1 MLYAKKIGLATWFKT
16 KFLGYEEKTVRARNE
31 DGQFVGDD
39 KSTPDVNEAYETIAV
54 KTKSKK

>member
-1 MLYAKKIGLATWFKT
+1 MLYAKKIGLSTWFKT

-39 KSTPDVNEAYETIAV
+39 TSTPDVNEASEKIAV

>member
-1 MLYAKKIGLATWFKT
+1 MLYAKKIGLSTWFKT

-31 DGQFVGDD
+31 AGQFVGDD